1 MNLTKQKLL
10 EMIEQELEEGMLA
23 TAALTGLMSL
33 SPAFVKA
40 FNFVQKTPSNIVY
53 TAPEGIDPDTVNA
66 LIGLR
71 KTGQL
76 KDVEALQQLDRRT
89 RTKLEVPDEFKK

>member
-1 MNLTKQKLL
+1 MTDKEPVRFKAKKEMNLTKQKLL

-40 FNFVQKTPSNIVY
+40 FKVRSKDQARSNIVY
-53 TAPEGIDPDTVNA
+53 TAPEG
-66 LIGLR
+66 R
-71 KTGQL
+71 R
-76 KDVEALQQLDRRT
+76 LQT
-89 RTKLEVPDEFKK
+89 P